1 MNTANK
7 TWAKELFIQSCLP
20 MPLQALAAKMPPR
33 SPAPPS
39 VRDLMVPPELVHE
52 MALIDAYAA
61 NAEEYG
67 YESAPT
73 LESLKDLLAHLS
85 TLKNG
90 GAA

>member
-1 MNTANK
+1 MNTANT
-7 TWAKELFIQSCLP
+7 TWAKQLFVQSCLP
-20 MPLQALAAKMPPR
+20 TPLQALASAMPPR
-33 SPAPPS
+33 PPAPPS
-39 VRDLMVPPELVHE
+39 ARDLLVPPELAYE

-67 YESAPT
+67 YESAST